1 MNVLPYV
8 AIINISLFEIEH
20 GLFQTKFKNG
30 GIVKQLHAGKHK
42 KLTHGHLT
50 FINHGPMLIR
60 ETMSTLQKQ
69 SKDSSQ
75 TGLIL
80 FYWRFYQL
88 EKSRRYA
95 V

>member
-1 MNVLPYV
+1 MNILPYV

-20 GLFQTKFKNG
+20 GLFETKFKNG
-30 GIVKQLHAGKHK
+30 GIGKQLQTGKHQ

-69 SKDSSQ
+69 SKNFSQ
-75 TGLIL
+75 PGLIL
-80 FYWRFYQL
+80 FYRLFYQL